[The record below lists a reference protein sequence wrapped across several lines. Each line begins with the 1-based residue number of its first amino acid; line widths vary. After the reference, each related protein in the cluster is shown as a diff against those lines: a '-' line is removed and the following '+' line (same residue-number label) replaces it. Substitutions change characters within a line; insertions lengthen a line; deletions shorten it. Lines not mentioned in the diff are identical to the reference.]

1 MRILLDFIGKKI
13 SKFFVFQLIV
23 SKETL
28 AKNNHLSR
36 NHIQEMQANITKIM
50 NANDT
55 LNSDL
60 QTASKT
66 IVSRFDY
73 IKLNHILNHLAQIFQ
88 VELEMKLKAYEKLI
102 ACEQAT
108 AK

>member
-1 MRILLDFIGKKI
+1 MQIVLDFEGEKI
-13 SKFFVFQLIV
+13 ANFFVFQLIV

-36 NHIQEMQANITKIM
+36 NHIQEMQSNITKII

-66 IVSRFDY
+66 IVSRFDC
-73 IKLNHILNHLAQIFQ
+73 IK
-88 VELEMKLKAYEKLI
+88 
-102 ACEQAT
+102 
-108 AK
+108 